1 MYKRQAYYGAIDLK
15 DLIISRE
22 NSNLEDIIATSYP
35 YLYAREQI
43 EDCLERIKDY
53 SEDSIPVLSSDNKL
67 LGVVTSQSIVQV
79 VDEEL
84 GDDYAKLGGLTAE
97 EDLNEPTIQSIRKRL
112 PWLLILM
119 VLGMVVSG
127 VVGLFEGIMAQ
138 LTIIVSFQSLILD
151 MAGNVGTQSL
161 AVTILSLIHI

>member
-1 MYKRQAYYGAIDLK
+1 M
-15 DLIISRE
+15 
-22 NSNLEDIIATSYP
+22 
-35 YLYAREQI
+35 
-43 EDCLERIKDY
+43 
-53 SEDSIPVLSSDNKL
+53 
-67 LGVVTSQSIVQV
+67 
-79 VDEEL
+79 
-84 GDDYAKLGGLTAE
+84 TAE

-161 AVTILSLIHI
+161 AVTIRVLMDETLTGRQTHPSSARQSA

>member
-1 MYKRQAYYGAIDLK
+1 M
-15 DLIISRE
+15 
-22 NSNLEDIIATSYP
+22 
-35 YLYAREQI
+35 
-43 EDCLERIKDY
+43 
-53 SEDSIPVLSSDNKL
+53 LSSDNRL

-127 VVGLFEGIMAQ
+127 VVGLFEGHNGAAYQ
-138 LTIIVSFQSLILD
+138 
-151 MAGNVGTQSL
+151 
-161 AVTILSLIHI
+161 